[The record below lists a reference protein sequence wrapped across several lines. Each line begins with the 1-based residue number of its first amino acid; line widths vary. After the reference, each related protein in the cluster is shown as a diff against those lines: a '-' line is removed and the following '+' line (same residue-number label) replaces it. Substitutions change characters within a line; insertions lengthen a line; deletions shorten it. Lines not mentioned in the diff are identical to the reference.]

1 MVATEAAAEGIN
13 LQFCNLVVNYDMPW
27 NPQRIEQRIGRC
39 HRYGQKYDVVVVNFV
54 NRANAADVR
63 IYQILAEKF
72 QLFDGVF
79 GASDE
84 VLGSIQSGVD
94 FEKRIVSI
102 YQQCRTPEQIE
113 FEFDALQKELESEV
127 SQSRS
132 IAQEQLLNNFDQEV
146 IEKVRIEA
154 GNSRNRFENQLWKVA
169 QYFLQPYA
177 EFDGASTALC

>member
-1 MVATEAAAEGIN
+1 MCAFTRFS
-13 LQFCNLVVNYDMPW
+13 L
-27 NPQRIEQRIGRC
+27 
-39 HRYGQKYDVVVVNFV
+39 K
-54 NRANAADVR
+54 
-63 IYQILAEKF
+63 KF

-154 GNSRNRFENQLWKVA
+154 GKFA
-169 QYFLQPYA
+169 QSL
-177 EFDGASTALC
+177 